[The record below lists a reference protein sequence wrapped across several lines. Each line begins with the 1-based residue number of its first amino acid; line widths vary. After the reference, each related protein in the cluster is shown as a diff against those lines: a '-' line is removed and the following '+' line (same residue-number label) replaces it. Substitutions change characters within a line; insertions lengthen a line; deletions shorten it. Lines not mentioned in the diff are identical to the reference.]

1 MERALRTTLTDALSL
16 LGGRRIPAA
25 VIGGLAVSLRGQ
37 PRMTVNVDLAVLA
50 DVEQTLALVH
60 DLEATR
66 FLPLFA
72 GVEEVVGRSFI
83 LPLRHRSTG
92 VRVDLALGMSG
103 FERQAVERATAVD
116 LGGTPVPVVTP
127 VDLLVM
133 EALAGRPRDE
143 DDMRSII
150 ATQGESLDWDACLD
164 LARRLGAAIDVDIV
178 SRLQAARR

>member
-1 MERALRTTLTDALSL
+1 MERSLRTTLIDALAL
-16 LGGRRIPAA
+16 LGGRGIKAA

-37 PRMTVNVDLAVLA
+37 PRMTVDVDLVVLA
-50 DVEQTLALVH
+50 DVEQALALVCE
-60 DLEATR
+60 LESTP
-66 FLPLFA
+66 FLPLFE
-72 GVEEVVGRSFI
+72 GVEEVVSRSFI

-92 VRVDLALGMSG
+92 VRVDLAIGMSG

-116 LGGTPVPVVTP
+116 LGGTAVPVVTP

-133 EALAGRPRDE
+133 KAIAGRPRDE

-150 ATQGESLDWDACLD
+150 ATQGEALDWNACLE
-164 LARRLGAAIDVDIV
+164 LGRHLGEAIDIDIV